1 MQHNEYTC
9 DWCFEEIIFPI
20 DMNGKQYCRMECSTS
35 DLHFE
40 SSFERI
46 EEQALEDSQYAR

>member
-35 DLHFE
+35 DSQFE

-46 EEQALEDSQYAR
+46 EEQALEDSQHAR